1 MAVEFSTE
9 TLTEEGGADGA
20 RRAGIEEIERQES
33 LTSSHGGFCGCVF
46 FTPSSGESGSDSDG
60 VLCSLLQTSQSVHC
74 LTTSN
79 VRDHGVRARDTF
91 SVSGRVGD
99 EV

>member
-1 MAVEFSTE
+1 MELSE
-9 TLTEEGGADGA
+9 RGSE
-20 RRAGIEEIERQES
+20 IEEIERQES
-33 LTSSHGGFCGCVF
+33 LTSSHCGFCDCLSL
-46 FTPSSGESGSDSDG
+46 TPSSSESGSDSDG
-60 VLCSLLQTSQSVHC
+60 VLSSLLQTSQCVHC

-79 VRDHGVRARDTF
+79 VRDHSVRVSDTI

>member
-1 MAVEFSTE
+1 MELYVLERGSE
-9 TLTEEGGADGA
+9 
-20 RRAGIEEIERQES
+20 IEEIGRQEY
-33 LTSSHGGFCGCVF
+33 LTSSHCCYFHHSL
-46 FTPSSGESGSDSDG
+46 FTPSSSESCSDSDG
-60 VLCSLLQTSQSVHC
+60 VLSSLLQTSQSVHC

-99 EV
+99 GV